1 MSQSFLMDSLLS
13 DDRVLKKQ
21 PFGIVPQSPSFP
33 MIHYPH
39 SYYNNYLFSLHQQLQ
54 HLHPHRVQPQPS
66 SLQDCFFNQRMPT
79 NLNLLPPPF
88 ASTNPSINPNNRLS
102 GELTPPH
109 ETSPPLDYYPATT
122 PPMSSTPSS
131 PFDSVRPSEPRTKH
145 HHQPPPSP
153 PGSICDVSDSCK
165 RIRTAFSSH
174 QLLELEREFAVNQYL
189 TRLRRIEI
197 ANTLKLSE
205 KQVKIWFQN
214 RRVKR
219 KKGEP
224 SESYSSIDYLAQS
237 SSVSPS
243 ARQSCKLEDVECM

>member
-1 MSQSFLMDSLLS
+1 MDSLLS
-13 DDRVLKKQ
+13 DDRGSRKRPASVHI
-21 PFGIVPQSPSFP
+21 PSSFP

-54 HLHPHRVQPQPS
+54 QMHPHRGQTMS
-66 SLQDCFFNQRMPT
+66 SIQDNLFHQRLPAT
-79 NLNLLPPPF
+79 NLHLLPPPF
-88 ASTNPSINPNNRLS
+88 AATTSPIIPNRLS

-109 ETSPPLDYYPATT
+109 ETTPPLDYFPAAS
-122 PPMSSTPSS
+122 PPMSSTPTS
-131 PFDSVRPSEPRTKH
+131 PFDCSRPSEQRSKH
-145 HHQPPPSP
+145 HHQSPPSP
-153 PGSICDVSDSCK
+153 PGSICDMSDSCK

-174 QLLELEREFAVNQYL
+174 QLLELEREFAINQYL

-237 SSVSPS
+237 ASPS
-243 ARQSCKLEDVECM
+243 ANRSCKMETADD